1 VNILLVV
8 HQFLPRHAA
17 GTEIYSFYLGRELAR
32 RGHKISFFVTE
43 FSPEKPQYTLEKK
56 TYEGLRVWEAIH
68 NHHFPSFE
76 SHFKDEKQE
85 ENLLKV
91 LEEEKPDLVHLEH
104 LHFHSIGYIDLLK
117 ARGIPIAY
125 TLHEY
130 MLMCPRHG
138 QLLKPSGEVCEGPV
152 PTECAKCVDFLPPP
166 GAKPLPPVGSTGNAM
181 KQKLPGGVVSMLGR
195 VRRWFHGASEGSTQ
209 TLVSGQ
215 ENAKDP
221 WVTAIE
227 NRREEI
233 QKRLAEVDLFISP
246 SAFLRNKF
254 IENGWIA
261 PDKIIHSDNGFD
273 VSPFAA
279 VRRTNSDK
287 LRIGFV
293 GTIAP
298 YKGVHLILE
307 ACRGLDA
314 SKVEC
319 KIHGDLD
326 TFPDYG
332 AKLRAME
339 KPDFVSFEGRFDN
352 SKIADV
358 LASIDVLVVPSL
370 WFENSPLTIH
380 EAFLAG
386 IPVVTADRGGMAEL
400 VEEGKT
406 GMHFRFG
413 DAADLGRCLK
423 ALVEDESLLPSL
435 CTSFPHIKSIEE
447 DTDLMEER
455 YKALLAGKRPQA

>member
-1 VNILLVV
+1 MNILLVV

-32 RGHKISFFVTE
+32 RGHEVSFYVTE
-43 FSPEKPQYTLEKK
+43 FDGDRPQYELKK
-56 TYEGLRVWEAIH
+56 KSYEGLPVWEAVH
-68 NHHFPSFE
+68 NHHFPTFE
-76 SHFKDEKQE
+76 SHYKDEKQE
-85 ENLLKV
+85 ENLLRV
-91 LEEEKPDLVHLEH
+91 LEETRPDIVHLEH

-117 ARGIPIAY
+117 ERGIPIAY

-130 MLMCPRHG
+130 ILMCPRHG
-138 QLLKPSGEVCEGPV
+138 QLLKPDSTVCEGPV
-152 PTECAKCVDFLPPP
+152 PSECAKCVDFLPPP
-166 GAKPLPPVGSTGNAM
+166 DAKALPPVGAAGSAV
-181 KQKLPGGVVSMLGR
+181 KKKLPGGVVSVLGR
-195 VRRWFHGASEGSTQ
+195 IRRWFHGAGGATATVEPEAGPSP
-209 TLVSGQ
+209 
-215 ENAKDP
+215 DP
-221 WVTAIE
+221 WVVAIE
-227 NRREEI
+227 KRREEI
-233 QKRLAEVDLFISP
+233 QKRLKKVDLFISP
-246 SAFLRNKF
+246 SAFLRDKF

-261 PDKIIHSDNGFD
+261 PTKIIHSDNGFE
-273 VSPFAA
+273 VSPFAH
-279 VRRTNSDK
+279 VQRTKSDK

-298 YKGVHLILE
+298 YKGVHLIVE
-307 ACRGLDA
+307 ACRGLDP

-332 AKLRAME
+332 AQLREME

-386 IPVVTADRGGMAEL
+386 IPVITADRGGMAEL

-413 DAADLGRCLK
+413 DAQDLRRCLR

-435 CTSFPHIKSIEE
+435 CRAFPHIKSIEE
-447 DTDLMEER
+447 DTDLMLER
-455 YKALLAGKRPQA
+455 YQALLAGERPRC